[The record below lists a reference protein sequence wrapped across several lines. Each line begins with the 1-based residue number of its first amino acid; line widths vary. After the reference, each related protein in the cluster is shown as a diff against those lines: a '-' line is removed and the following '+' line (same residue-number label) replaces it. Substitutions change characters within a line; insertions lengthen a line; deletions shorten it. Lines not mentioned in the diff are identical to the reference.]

1 MDFLSIISMV
11 SELFNDAPQIITG
24 LLVFPPLLYLV
35 KRLSGN
41 RPGWSH
47 FKPSSDDLYSYRNNF
62 MLAMFNVFTWTALF
76 VVFDKYLINFWEDTF
91 GISRLNPFG
100 SWPLVFKALV
110 LLVILDFTNY
120 WSHRLLHRPW
130 MWGIHSLHHSDEK
143 MNFSTNF
150 RVHGLEMVQMKLVV
164 VVIMGWLSLPAAGLA
179 VAVFLR
185 GWYGLYVHS
194 RLPFDHGRF
203 RKILVSP
210 NYHRWHHADDPAVY
224 GKNLGDMFPIWDI
237 AFGTHYDPGTC
248 DIPQGV
254 SDAPKDIFRAQYF
267 PVVYL
272 VQKFRGRGQAG
283 AERMLDPAE

>member
-100 SWPLVFKALV
+100 SWPLV
-110 LLVILDFTNY
+110 
-120 WSHRLLHRPW
+120 
-130 MWGIHSLHHSDEK
+130 
-143 MNFSTNF
+143 
-150 RVHGLEMVQMKLVV
+150 
-164 VVIMGWLSLPAAGLA
+164 LSLI
-179 VAVFLR
+179 
-185 GWYGLYVHS
+185 H
-194 RLPFDHGRF
+194 
-203 RKILVSP
+203 I
-210 NYHRWHHADDPAVY
+210 
-224 GKNLGDMFPIWDI
+224 
-237 AFGTHYDPGTC
+237 
-248 DIPQGV
+248 
-254 SDAPKDIFRAQYF
+254 
-267 PVVYL
+267 
-272 VQKFRGRGQAG
+272 
-283 AERMLDPAE
+283 